1 MSTLTLNISDM
12 RVMPGL
18 LEYLKKI
25 GGVSIVK
32 NDMYDIGDDR
42 VLTKEEGE
50 ALVMDTLAPAIKD
63 VLCAKS
69 DGLKMADAHEL
80 LDILYALLSTAKSTN
95 GSSEVYFLTMY
106 DKNEIENVSNIFL
119 RNLIKTIKKSH
130 PKVRWQA
137 LVFFIQGGY

>member
-50 ALVMDTLAPAIKD
+50 ALVMETLVPAIKD
-63 VLCAKS
+63 VLRAKS
-69 DGLKMADAHEL
+69 DGLKMDLWVKLRGVTCHN
-80 LDILYALLSTAKSTN
+80 IL
-95 GSSEVYFLTMY
+95 
-106 DKNEIENVSNIFL
+106 
-119 RNLIKTIKKSH
+119 
-130 PKVRWQA
+130 
-137 LVFFIQGGY
+137 

>member
-32 NDMYDIGDDR
+32 NDIYDIGDYR

-50 ALVMDTLAPAIKD
+50 ALVMDTLVPAIKD
-63 VLCAKS
+63 VLRAKS

-80 LDILYALLSTAKSTN
+80 LDIL
-95 GSSEVYFLTMY
+95 
-106 DKNEIENVSNIFL
+106 
-119 RNLIKTIKKSH
+119 
-130 PKVRWQA
+130 
-137 LVFFIQGGY
+137 

>member
-63 VLCAKS
+63 VLRAKS

-80 LDILYALLSTAKSTN
+80 LDIL
-95 GSSEVYFLTMY
+95 
-106 DKNEIENVSNIFL
+106 
-119 RNLIKTIKKSH
+119 
-130 PKVRWQA
+130 
-137 LVFFIQGGY
+137 

>member
-1 MSTLTLNISDM
+1 MSTLTLNINDM

-50 ALVMDTLAPAIKD
+50 ALVMETLVPAIKD
-63 VLCAKS
+63 VLRAKS

-80 LDILYALLSTAKSTN
+80 LDIL
-95 GSSEVYFLTMY
+95 
-106 DKNEIENVSNIFL
+106 
-119 RNLIKTIKKSH
+119 
-130 PKVRWQA
+130 
-137 LVFFIQGGY
+137 